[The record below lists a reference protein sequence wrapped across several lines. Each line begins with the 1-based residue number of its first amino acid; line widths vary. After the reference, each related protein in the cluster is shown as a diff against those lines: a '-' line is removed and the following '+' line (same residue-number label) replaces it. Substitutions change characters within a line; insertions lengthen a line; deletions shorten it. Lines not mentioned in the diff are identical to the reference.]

1 MNAKAVKDPLSLET
15 YPEPELLARLLEQAA
30 AFPHDTWIQGSE
42 ARDAAGRECYPF
54 QEEAVSFC
62 AIGRL
67 NKVCHQQRAPDPV
80 RTALARALLTVLPPG
95 AGDLQLWND
104 QPGRTPQE
112 VRELFQ
118 KAATRIREQ
127 G

>member
-1 MNAKAVKDPLSLET
+1 MNAKAVKDPLSLTT

-42 ARDAAGRECYPF
+42 ARDANGRECYPF

-67 NKVCHQQRAPDPV
+67 NRICHQQRAGDSI
-80 RTALARALLTVLPPG
+80 RTALARALLTALPPG
-95 AGDLQLWND
+95 AGDLQLWNN
-104 QPGRTPQE
+104 QQERTPQE

-118 KAATRIREQ
+118 QAAARVREQ